1 MKALEALFFTII
13 ASIIVNGI
21 FEGRKHFWII
31 KIIVLL
37 GLLSSS
43 YFLVETYFE
52 VSEKGVVLDAL
63 GSSLIAQTTSN
74 LRIDSLGVFM
84 ALICIALG
92 ILVTIYSF
100 SYIDEDANAAF
111 YYTLLT
117 AMILG
122 MIGIFFSADFIT
134 LIIFWELMSV
144 PSYALVFFGKHRWE
158 PVEAALKYTVM
169 SIFGDAL
176 ILLAASFLYGMTGT
190 LNILEMATVLDGASN
205 GIWVNLT
212 AILLVTGFGIK
223 ASIFPLHTWL
233 PDAHPAAPS
242 PISAL
247 LSAVMIATGI
257 YTITRVLFTIFSA
270 LIGQWFVFLAL
281 ISVLT
286 MSVGNLMAFNQKDIK
301 RLLAY
306 SSVAHMGYIFS
317 GISTGT
323 LIGLEGAFFHVL
335 NHAFMKA
342 LAFLCVGAYVFRS
355 GSRNI
360 DELAGIGRKMP
371 FTTISFSISLFALM
385 GIPPFSSFLSE
396 VLLFQ
401 NNIATG
407 NVVMAVFLLM
417 NSVLAS
423 VYYIRLIIRIIAKES
438 SKRIQNVEE
447 APKTMLLSL
456 AVMATAIAL
465 FTVFSDPITAF
476 LRDGVMNI
484 IP

>member
-1 MKALEALFFTII
+1 MKALEALFFTIL
-13 ASIIVNGI
+13 ASIVVNSI
-21 FEGRKHFWII
+21 LRGRKHFWIL
-31 KIIVLL
+31 KAVVLL

-63 GSSLIAQTTSN
+63 GLSLIAKTSLN
-74 LRIDSLGVFM
+74 LRVDILGLFM

-100 SYIDEDANAAF
+100 SYIDEDANAAL
-111 YYTLLT
+111 YYILLT
-117 AMILG
+117 AMTMG

-134 LIIFWELMSV
+134 LIIFWELMSI
-144 PSYALVFFGKHRWE
+144 PSYALVFFEKHRWE
-158 PVEAALKYTVM
+158 SIEAALKYTVM
-169 SIFGDAL
+169 SIFGNAF

-190 LNILEMATVLDGASN
+190 LNISEIATGLGSASN

-212 AILLVTGFGIK
+212 AILLVTGFGVK

-242 PISAL
+242 PISAF
-247 LSAVMIATGI
+247 LSGVMIATGM
-257 YTITRVLFTIFSA
+257 YTIIRVLFTVFA
-270 LIGQWFVFLAL
+270 AFIGQWTMFLAL

-286 MSVGNLMAFNQKDIK
+286 MSVGNLMAFNQKDVK

-306 SSVAHMGYIFS
+306 SSVAHMGYILS
-317 GISTGT
+317 GVSTGT

-342 LAFLCVGAYVFRS
+342 LAFLCVGAYIFRS

-360 DELAGIGRKMP
+360 GELVGIGRKMP
-371 FTTISFSISLFALM
+371 VTTISLSVSLFALM

-396 VLLFQ
+396 VILFQ
-401 NNIATG
+401 SNIATG
-407 NVVMAVFLLM
+407 NSVIAVFLLM

-423 VYYIRLIIRIIAKES
+423 IYYARLILRIIAKES
-438 SKRIQNVEE
+438 HKRIQNVKE
-447 APKTMLLSL
+447 APKTMLIPVT
-456 AVMATAIAL
+456 VMTVTIVL
-465 FTVFSDPITAF
+465 FTIFSDPITAF
-476 LRDGVMNI
+476 IRDGVINI
-484 IP
+484 IS